1 MVKENIVGT
10 RFGDLKFEGKC
21 LNDIVDEEVKQE
33 SFRSNSTRIEVGY
46 YIERVVT
53 PYFGRSSRFMYVLEL
68 LGFP

>member
-1 MVKENIVGT
+1 MVKENIVGN

-33 SFRSNSTRIEVGY
+33 SLRSNSTRIEVGH

-53 PYFGRSSRFMYVLEL
+53 P
-68 LGFP
+68 

>member
-1 MVKENIVGT
+1 MVKENIVGN

-33 SFRSNSTRIEVGY
+33 SLRSNSTRIEVGY

-53 PYFGRSSRFMYVLEL
+53 P
-68 LGFP
+68 